1 MPLGRRQRSPH
12 QGAEGQHK
20 GVACPGHPEGPISIT
35 VKYINKLIFILSV
48 CFVI

>member
-20 GVACPGHPEGPISIT
+20 EAACPGHPEGPISIT

>member
-1 MPLGRRQRSPH
+1 MTLAHFGQTIAGEGDPLN
-12 QGAEGQHK
+12 A
-20 GVACPGHPEGPISIT
+20 EGPISIT